1 MNKKNEERL
10 KLVLDRYGDMVYR
23 IAMSILGSPDD
34 AEDASQ
40 NTFLRYYRKAPEFHS
55 AEHEKAWLIRCAVN
69 CAKSL
74 CTSRNRHQHE
84 RLEDHRETAAP
95 MRTLPDLLWY
105 LPIKDRIVLQLKY
118 VEGYTSK
125 EIAAMI
131 GGTDTSVRKRI
142 QRAKKRAEEIYKK
155 EVLV

>member
-1 MNKKNEERL
+1 
-10 KLVLDRYGDMVYR
+10 
-23 IAMSILGSPDD
+23 DD

-142 QRAKKRAEEIYKK
+142 QRAKKRADEIYKK